1 MSPTNENLQPP
12 KLRQN
17 ENGEIEANSLADL
30 LEWFL
35 NYDEKVSIVRQ
46 THVEE
51 IFQWKQQ
58 DDKVNGINTYQ
69 FENAESRFAIGC
81 FQAISENK
89 NEAELN
95 AWITD
100 ILNALQE
107 ARQTNSQ
114 IAQSYKLQQQGVSAV
129 EEANSIPTALEKKI
143 YLNSCWIEALCI
155 AEARFLGWVYQ
166 EIYDKPFQP
175 NGI

>member
-1 MSPTNENLQPP
+1 MSPKTENLQPP
-12 KLRQN
+12 KLRKN
-17 ENGEIEANSLADL
+17 TNGEIEANSLADL

-35 NYDEKVSIVRQ
+35 NFDEKVSIVRQ
-46 THVEE
+46 TRVEE
-51 IFQWKQQ
+51 VFQWKQQ

-81 FQAISENK
+81 FQAVSENES
-89 NEAELN
+89 EAELN
-95 AWITD
+95 AWISD

-107 ARQTNSQ
+107 AKQTNSQ
-114 IAQSYKLQQQGVSAV
+114 IAESYNLQQHNVSTI
-129 EEANSIPTALEKKI
+129 EQANLIENQLEKKI

-166 EIYDKPFQP
+166 EVYRKPFQP
-175 NGI
+175 NGV

>member
-1 MSPTNENLQPP
+1 MTQEIIPP
-12 KLRQN
+12 KLKKTVT
-17 ENGEIEANSLADL
+17 GEIETNSLADL

-35 NYDEKVSIVRQ
+35 QYDEKVSIVRQ

-51 IFQWKQQ
+51 VFQWKQQ
-58 DDKVNGINTYQ
+58 DDKVSGINTFQ
-69 FENAESRFAIGC
+69 FDNAEARFAIGC
-81 FQAISENK
+81 FQAIAENNSETS
-89 NEAELN
+89 LN

-107 ARQTNSQ
+107 AKQTNSQ
-114 IAQSYKLQQQGVSAV
+114 IAESYQLQQHGVSTV
-129 EEANSIPTALEKKI
+129 EQSNLIPTPLEKKI

-166 EIYDKPFQP
+166 EIYNKPFQP
-175 NGI
+175 NAV